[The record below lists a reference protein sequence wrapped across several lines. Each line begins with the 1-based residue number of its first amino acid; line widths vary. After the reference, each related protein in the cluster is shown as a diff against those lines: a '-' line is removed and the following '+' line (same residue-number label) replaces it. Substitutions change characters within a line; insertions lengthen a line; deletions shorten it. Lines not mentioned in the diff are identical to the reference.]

1 MSSARCCA
9 SVREGAGLSGIA
21 FGTQQALAITGDIV
35 EWRHK
40 PVSTPHCS

>member
-1 MSSARCCA
+1 MPIRKGLLY
-9 SVREGAGLSGIA
+9 SVVALGA
-21 FGTQQALAITGDIV
+21 QQALAIAGDIV